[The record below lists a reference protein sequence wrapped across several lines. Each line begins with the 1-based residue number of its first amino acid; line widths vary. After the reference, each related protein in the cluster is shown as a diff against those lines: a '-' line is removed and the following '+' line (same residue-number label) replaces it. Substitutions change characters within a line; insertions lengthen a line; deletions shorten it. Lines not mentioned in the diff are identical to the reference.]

1 MAAAIAVYVME
12 KEFGELERA
21 CINAEGVMLENVV
34 LVEEK
39 VEVMFLR
46 GITNTTKESNMF
58 NQKVAP
64 DTNKG
69 IEL

>member
-1 MAAAIAVYVME
+1 
-12 KEFGELERA
+12 
-21 CINAEGVMLENVV
+21 MLENVV